1 MGSVPIDAGRRLL
14 KNVVLRHREERCSCT
29 SKRTRETEAEA
40 VAFVVCNG
48 IGLETGTAAQD
59 YIQFNYT
66 TLMPSS

>member
-1 MGSVPIDAGRRLL
+1 
-14 KNVVLRHREERCSCT
+14 
-29 SKRTRETEAEA
+29 
-40 VAFVVCNG
+40 VVCNG